1 MRRLSDGLV
10 RLLAAIGTRTG
21 LRMTGWQYLSLVWI
35 AWSVVLLCTL
45 FIALIEPT
53 GALLLSVL
61 LAFWARSNVTG
72 GRRVAARIDACRRR

>member
-1 MRRLSDGLV
+1 
-10 RLLAAIGTRTG
+10 
-21 LRMTGWQYLSLVWI
+21 MTGWQYLSLVWI

-45 FIALIEPT
+45 FIALIEPD